1 MIPKS
6 RKELADLVTETTLDV
21 YEDLTPQLIERL
33 EQIKH
38 SQDLSESQKND
49 EVMLDMMGFVK
60 SCTNEIIID
69 VLARIFGLE
78 SSIEFNV

>member
-21 YEDLTPQLIERL
+21 YEDLTPQLIEQL

-78 SSIEFNV
+78 

>member
-6 RKELADLVTETTLDV
+6 RKELDDLVTETTLDV

-78 SSIEFNV
+78 

>member
-49 EVMLDMMGFVK
+49 EVMLDMMGFIK

-78 SSIEFNV
+78 

>member
-78 SSIEFNV
+78 

>member
-60 SCTNEIIID
+60 SCTNEIIIE
-69 VLARIFGLE
+69 VLGEILGLE
-78 SSIEFNV
+78 